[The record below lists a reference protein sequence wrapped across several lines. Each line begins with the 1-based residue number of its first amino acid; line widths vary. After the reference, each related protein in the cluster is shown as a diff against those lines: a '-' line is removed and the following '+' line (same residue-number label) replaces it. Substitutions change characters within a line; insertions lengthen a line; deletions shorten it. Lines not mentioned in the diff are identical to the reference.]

1 MKDNLAYSAPET
13 TQLEFRRD
21 LQAGLARQHKSIS
34 PKYFYDSQGSRLF
47 DRICT
52 LPEYYPTRTELAILQ
67 KHRHEIAS
75 LIGPHAEL
83 VEFGAGSMDKVRIL
97 LNAMDAPLRYTPIDI
112 SEEHLL
118 DAAKQIRANYPSLQV
133 MPLTADYTQPLV
145 LPNKAPPNAK
155 RVGLF
160 LGSTLGNFEPLEA
173 QHFMHMCAKTL
184 AGGALVLGV
193 DLVKDPALLHAAYND
208 AQGIT
213 AEFNRN
219 VLHRANRE
227 LGTGFDTTQF
237 THSAFYNAP
246 YQRIEMHLM
255 STCEQRI
262 NIDGT
267 HYRFEEGETLHTE
280 NSYKF
285 TAHSLRQL
293 AVGAG
298 FTPRHSW
305 TDPNHLFCLVW
316 LDAPT
321 LRS

>member
-13 TQLEFRRD
+13 ALLEFRRD
-21 LQAGLARQHKSIS
+21 LHAGLARQHKSIS
-34 PKYFYDSQGSRLF
+34 PKYFYDAQGSRLF

-67 KHRHEIAS
+67 THRQGIAT
-75 LIGPHAEL
+75 LMGPHAEL

-97 LNAMDAPLRYTPIDI
+97 LDAMDAPLRYTPIDI

-118 DAAKQIRANYPSLQV
+118 GAAQQIRTNYPALEV
-133 MPLTADYTQPLV
+133 TPLTADYTQPLV
-145 LPNKAPPNAK
+145 LPKTAPPNGK

-173 QHFMHMCAKTL
+173 QHFMQMCAKTL

-227 LGTGFDTTQF
+227 LGTRFDVTQF
-237 THSAFYNAP
+237 SHSAFYNAP

-255 STCEQRI
+255 STCEQNI
-262 NIDGT
+262 SIDGT
-267 HYRFEEGETLHTE
+267 HYHFDEGETLHTE

-285 TAHSLRQL
+285 TSYSLRQL
-293 AVGAG
+293 ALGAG
-298 FTPRHSW
+298 FSPRHSW
-305 TDPNHLFCLVW
+305 TDPNHTFCLVW